1 VDEVAFGRYRL
12 VALIGEGGMGKVYR
26 AHDTVIGRDVAIKV
40 LPIELGSEPGYRARF
55 KREAQTAARLNEPHI
70 IPIFDTGE
78 FEDQLYLVMP
88 IVEGVDVHALLAR
101 EGPMRPP
108 RAVHVI
114 EQLGAALDAAHAAGL
129 VHRDVKP
136 SNALVTARDFVY
148 LIDFGIAHVGAA
160 TKLTAT
166 GMMVGTLAYMA
177 PERFTSGVADAR
189 SDVYALA
196 CVLHECLTAQQPY
209 PGDSLEQQI
218 AGHLTLDPP
227 RPSEHRSGLPGG
239 FDEVIAAG
247 MAKNPE
253 QRFQS
258 GQDLAVAARRA
269 LTSMPSHIPR
279 TAPRIN
285 PTRPVPPPRWQ
296 QPPYPNPVG
305 NQQHPPNRPAVQTPP
320 QPSPSKP
327 AQSRRTQI
335 AALVAV
341 VATLVILSVA
351 VITFTLFKPHASQTP
366 TAAPPSEPTTPGQTA
381 APASPSQPPVPT
393 SQYFKTPWG
402 TRCQVD
408 TDTVTCDTC
417 EPGLLID
424 TPHSSCPGA
433 GSNQVA
439 VNASG
444 ASLTPADGV
453 ILPATPTI
461 QPLAAGQT
469 YRANGWTIAVS
480 AWVRFTNDA
489 TGHGMAVAAQNFDK
503 F

>member
-305 NQQHPPNRPAVQTPP
+305 NQQHPPNRPAVQTPQ

-366 TAAPPSEPTTPGQTA
+366 TAATPSEPTAPGQTA
-381 APASPSQPPVPT
+381 APASSSQPPVPT

-453 ILPATPTI
+453 ILPPTPTI
-461 QPLAAGQT
+461 QPLSNGQT